1 MNVVGNNG
9 NHGEIVKTLIAVLA
23 VKLVMVG
30 SIFLLPLTA
39 QPAED
44 SPDWN
49 CHTMGNRICGP
60 AR

>member
-1 MNVVGNNG
+1 M
-9 NHGEIVKTLIAVLA
+9 KTLIAVLA